1 MKNVTTKKKKR
12 KTVSD
17 LKTIIIGNTTMVTM
31 SITNT
36 VARMVTKMR
45 LTTAMTITTETT
57 NGNMA

>member
-1 MKNVTTKKKKR
+1 MKNVTMKKKPRKR
-12 KTVSD
+12 VTS
-17 LKTIIIGNTTMVTM
+17 LKTITIGNTTMVTM

-36 VARMVTKMR
+36 VARMVTKMW